1 MLRASATKHR
11 LWRSVFAAMN
21 LPRMMKEFNSL
32 HSLVKVI
39 SKGLI
44 RETGETQIALDGHN
58 IALGK
63 MMESA
68 SLPAMGLE
76 YL

>member
-1 MLRASATKHR
+1 
-11 LWRSVFAAMN
+11 
-21 LPRMMKEFNSL
+21 MMKEFNSL

-39 SKGLI
+39 WKGLI